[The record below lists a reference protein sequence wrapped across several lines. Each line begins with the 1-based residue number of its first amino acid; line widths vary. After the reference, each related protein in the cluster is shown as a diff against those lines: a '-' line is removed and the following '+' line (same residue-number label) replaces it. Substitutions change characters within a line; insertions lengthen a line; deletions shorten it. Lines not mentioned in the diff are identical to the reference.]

1 VAVEAFGECAL
12 GPVQRVILGRDP
24 GLVLEVLDLGAVTHA
39 LWVTGGDGVRRNVL
53 LGHATPQERLDSTHY
68 LGATVGRYA
77 NRIHEG
83 RFALDGT
90 TVEVGAQDR
99 GNSLHG
105 GPDGFDR
112 RIWEVVE
119 ATETA
124 ATLRLVSPDGDQGFP
139 GEVTAEVTYT
149 VTADTVL
156 IELSATTD
164 APTPVNL
171 TNHAYLDLAGEGSG
185 TALDQVLQVPADTFL
200 AVDATG
206 IPLAGPPVEVSGT
219 PLDLREPTVLGDA
232 ARTDHP
238 QVRVVQGIDHCFVV
252 DGDGLRR
259 MATLDSPATGT
270 RLELHS
276 DQPGLQVYTGNVLDG
291 TLRGTSGRLYR
302 QGDGVALEAQLLPD
316 TPNRPDFGDAVLR
329 PGSTY
334 VSRIEWRLTTT

>member
-1 VAVEAFGECAL
+1 MVVDAFGGCEL
-12 GPVQRVILGRDP
+12 GAVQRLTLGREP

-39 LWVTGGDGVRRNVL
+39 MWVTGGDGVRRNVL
-53 LGHATPQERLDSTHY
+53 LGHATAQERLDSTHY

-83 RFALDGT
+83 RFDLDGT
-90 TVEVGAQDR
+90 TVQVGAHDR

-112 RIWEVVE
+112 RIWEIVE
-119 ATETA
+119 ATDDR

-139 GEVTAEVTYT
+139 GEVAAQVTYT
-149 VTADTVL
+149 VTGDTVR

-185 TALDQVLQVPADTFL
+185 TALEQVLQVPADSFL

-206 IPLAGPPVEVSGT
+206 IPVEGPPADVAGT
-219 PLDLREPTVLGDA
+219 PFDLREPTRLADA
-232 ARTDHP
+232 ARTDNP
-238 QVRVVQGIDHCFVV
+238 QVRLVQGIDHCFLVA
-252 DGDGLRR
+252 GEGLRR
-259 MATLDSPATGT
+259 MASLESPETGT

-276 DQPGLQVYTGNVLDG
+276 DQPGLQAYTGNVLDG
-291 TLRGTSGRLYR
+291 TLLGTSGRLYR

-334 VSRIEWRLTTT
+334 ASQIEWRISTT

>member
-1 VAVEAFGECAL
+1 MRTLTL
-12 GPVQRVILGRDP
+12 GQAP
-24 GLVLEVLDLGAVTHA
+24 GIVLEVLDLGATTHA

-53 LGHATPQERLDSTHY
+53 LGHATAQERLDSTHY
-68 LGATVGRYA
+68 VGATVGRYA
-77 NRIHEG
+77 NRIRAG
-83 RFALDGT
+83 RFTLDGT
-90 TVEVGAQDR
+90 THQVSAQDR

-105 GPDGFDR
+105 GAEGFDR
-112 RIWEVVE
+112 RAWEVVD
-119 ATETA
+119 ATEDA

-149 VTADTVL
+149 VTADSVR

-185 TALDQVLQVPADTFL
+185 QALDQLLQVPAATFL

-206 IPLAGPPVEVSGT
+206 IPLEGPPVDVTGT
-219 PLDLREPTVLGDA
+219 PLDLREPTVLADA

-238 QVRVVQGIDHCFVV
+238 QVRVVQGIDHCYVV
-252 DGDGLRR
+252 NGGGLRR
-259 MATLDSPATGT
+259 VATLESPSTGT

-302 QGDGVALEAQLLPD
+302 QGDGVALEPQLLPD

-329 PGSTY
+329 PGATY
-334 VSRIEWRLTTT
+334 RCTIEWRLGVSSPA